1 MGLFKQY
8 IIKPVQDT
16 WNLVKEKFSDLSNW
30 MLGIWAKI
38 KGYTLEA
45 WKMVYTYIVEP
56 VISAYN
62 SAKRNSMICTIQ
74 HGKNLILL
82 RMQLKKI

>member
-45 WKMVYTYIVEP
+45 WKMVYIY
-56 VISAYN
+56 
-62 SAKRNSMICTIQ
+62 R
-74 HGKNLILL
+74 
-82 RMQLKKI
+82 